1 MSLVLIILTPSIQ
14 LNEKTPTYYTQHVI
28 TSYCTLCK
36 KSTSPKYQ
44 IHSVLMIGNYIFP
57 SHSNT
62 YKGPCRLFVHQLN
75 NNTVVFYVKNVYINT
90 IHILWTCMD
99 IIHILWTNQLNMQCF
114 IYISNSNMA
123 YHIEEWISSECE
135 EIKTWFD

>member
-1 MSLVLIILTPSIQ
+1 MQCISAAPEMKKTWDFLILVISTDNSYSLNQ

-62 YKGPCRLFVHQLN
+62 CKGPCRLFVHQLN

-90 IHILWTCMD
+90 IHILWTCMG

-114 IYISNSNMA
+114 IY
-123 YHIEEWISSECE
+123 
-135 EIKTWFD
+135 KQQ